1 MYCHVFRVLH
11 FHIFF
16 LHFKLSCA
24 IALKR
29 WKRYDS
35 GSFYRWADKNYG
47 STRIE
52 VGVNPLCLFVT
63 RTLTRFLNECY
74 PGCSGCM
81 PGRLAYR
88 LPSFLLFHPLIFP
101 RILLESR
108 QKIRVSFCFFSCSKK
123 KRQQLNRASN
133 VGIVVR
139 VSDPLF
145 FSIKFHYSFEEMKKI
160 CQFFLPLFF
169 FFSFPDKFQF
179 LLSETSVLRYCE

>member
-1 MYCHVFRVLH
+1 MGRQ
-11 FHIFF
+11 
-16 LHFKLSCA
+16 KLWLDENRGWC
-24 IALKR
+24 K
-29 WKRYDS
+29 
-35 GSFYRWADKNYG
+35 
-47 STRIE
+47 STL
-52 VGVNPLCLFVT
+52 PLCHSNPDPFSKRMLSRLFGLYA
-63 RTLTRFLNECY
+63 RP
-74 PGCSGCM
+74 PGVSI
-81 PGRLAYR
+81 
-88 LPSFLLFHPLIFP
+88 PSFLLFHPLIFP

-108 QKIRVSFCFFSCSKK
+108 QKIRVSLRFFSCSKK
-123 KRQQLNRASN
+123 KRKKRNSSNDRASN

>member
-1 MYCHVFRVLH
+1 MGRQ
-11 FHIFF
+11 
-16 LHFKLSCA
+16 KLWLDENRGWC
-24 IALKR
+24 K
-29 WKRYDS
+29 
-35 GSFYRWADKNYG
+35 
-47 STRIE
+47 STL
-52 VGVNPLCLFVT
+52 PLCHSNPDPFSKRMLSRLFGLYA
-63 RTLTRFLNECY
+63 RP
-74 PGCSGCM
+74 PGVSI
-81 PGRLAYR
+81 
-88 LPSFLLFHPLIFP
+88 PSFLLFHPLIFP

>member
-1 MYCHVFRVLH
+1 MG
-11 FHIFF
+11 
-16 LHFKLSCA
+16 
-24 IALKR
+24 
-29 WKRYDS
+29 W
-35 GSFYRWADKNYG
+35 
-47 STRIE
+47 TRIE

-88 LPSFLLFHPLIFP
+88 SLPSYSSTRLFF
-101 RILLESR
+101 RGFSSNQR
-108 QKIRVSFCFFSCSKK
+108 QKIRVSLCFFSCSKK

-169 FFSFPDKFQF
+169 FSPFPINFNSSFRKHLFYVIA
-179 LLSETSVLRYCE
+179 SNV

>member
-1 MYCHVFRVLH
+1 MGRQ
-11 FHIFF
+11 
-16 LHFKLSCA
+16 KLWLDENRGWC
-24 IALKR
+24 K
-29 WKRYDS
+29 
-35 GSFYRWADKNYG
+35 
-47 STRIE
+47 STL
-52 VGVNPLCLFVT
+52 PLCHSNPDPFSKRMLSRLFGLYA
-63 RTLTRFLNECY
+63 RP
-74 PGCSGCM
+74 PGVSI
-81 PGRLAYR
+81 
-88 LPSFLLFHPLIFP
+88 PSFLLFHPLIFP

-108 QKIRVSFCFFSCSKK
+108 QKIRVSFCFFFCSKK